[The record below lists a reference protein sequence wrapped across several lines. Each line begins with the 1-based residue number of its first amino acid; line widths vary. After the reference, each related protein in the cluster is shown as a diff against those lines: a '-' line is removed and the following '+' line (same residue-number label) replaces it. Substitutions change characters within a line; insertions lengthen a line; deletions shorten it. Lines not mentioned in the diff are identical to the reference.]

1 MVFWGG
7 KLHTEALTYPNI
19 MISSSP
25 LSNYYV
31 EESSSSKVGSLDP
44 ILLLSQILLSGT
56 TISFIAKS
64 LYLRN
69 NGINHNFFFIKK
81 ER

>member
-25 LSNYYV
+25 LSDYYV
-31 EESSSSKVGSLDP
+31 EESSSSKAG
-44 ILLLSQILLSGT
+44 
-56 TISFIAKS
+56 A
-64 LYLRN
+64 
-69 NGINHNFFFIKK
+69 
-81 ER
+81 